1 MQIEE
6 EGCYPPRVKTEV
18 DNILRVYNIYR
29 AKCFAYS
36 CFFFRS
42 VLVRNSAISSSD
54 NRESHF
60 PKTLD
65 NTDLKQVVASSGFS
79 ENKDLGQGVLSL
91 AGLIKSGLGHSY
103 LRIFAIP
110 FFSSVVY
117 KQHGGRA

>member
-1 MQIEE
+1 MF
-6 EGCYPPRVKTEV
+6 CVF
-18 DNILRVYNIYR
+18 LL
-29 AKCFAYS
+29 
-36 CFFFRS
+36 FFRS

-91 AGLIKSGLGHSY
+91 AGS
-103 LRIFAIP
+103 
-110 FFSSVVY
+110 
-117 KQHGGRA
+117 